1 MANTVTVRSREAT
14 VSVARVKRCTTQFV
28 VRSGES
34 RTVDGTERRALV
46 GLESDASLALTTD
59 SEFIFGC

>member
-1 MANTVTVRSREAT
+1 MANTVAVTASEAT
-14 VSVARVKRCTTQFV
+14 VSAARIRRCATQFV

-34 RTVDGTERRALV
+34 RTVDGTERRALMR
-46 GLESDASLALTTD
+46 LESDASVALATD